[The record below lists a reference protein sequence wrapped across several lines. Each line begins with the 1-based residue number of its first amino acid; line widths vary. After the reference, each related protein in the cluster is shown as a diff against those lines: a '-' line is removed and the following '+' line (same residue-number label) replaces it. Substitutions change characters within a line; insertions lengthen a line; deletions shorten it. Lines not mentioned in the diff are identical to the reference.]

1 MTDIEENVNSNET
14 TESVPSPSNAGVDHT
29 PGVDEEQA
37 DADDEDAYQAAP
49 LSAFEHY
56 AVKVD
61 PKQND
66 RATEIKLCSCQRPH
80 MRAFHTA
87 WISFFM
93 AFMLWF
99 AVAPLLGEIQ
109 FSLKLTKTE
118 VWNAII
124 CSDAIAVLLR
134 LIVSPLCITYGPRL
148 PMALFLCLSSVA
160 VACTGLV
167 NSAAGLSVLRFF
179 SGAAGTT
186 FVPAM
191 VSSAP
196 SQTLKS
202 CNGTR

>member
-1 MTDIEENVNSNET
+1 MTDIEENTHFSET
-14 TESVPSPSNAGVDHT
+14 AEHVTSPSNEGVVFSLEAID
-29 PGVDEEQA
+29 VDEVH
-37 DADDEDAYQAAP
+37 AYQASP
-49 LSAFEHY
+49 LSAFQHY
-56 AVKVD
+56 TVKVD

-80 MRAFHTA
+80 MRAFHIA

-93 AFMLWF
+93 AFTLWF

-109 FSLKLTKTE
+109 FSLKLTKIE
-118 VWNAII
+118 VWNSII

-134 LIVSPLCITYGPRL
+134 LIVSPLCVTYGPRL
-148 PMALFLCLSSVA
+148 PMALFLCLSSIA

-167 NSAAGLSVLRFF
+167 KSAAGLVVLRFF

-191 VSSAP
+191 VRLST
-196 SQTLKS
+196 SQS
-202 CNGTR
+202 